1 MGLRGLLA
9 GLGQDVST
17 VFPYQPSTAEVALAQ
32 AWIASNGYG
41 SALTPWNLDTSKLSF
56 TVPTTGGG
64 GSVVFGFGRG
74 VFASIAAPQGSWISR
89 AGRHR
94 RPRRRRRHRE
104 RPRRRRRWRGSV
116 RRRFC
121 WLVGPWPCGT
131 SSFGRRAG
139 SKCPTPICRPMR

>member
-41 SALTPWNLDTSKLSF
+41 SALTPWNLDTSNLSF

-74 VFASIAAPQGSWISR
+74 VFASIAAPQGSLDQSGGPAPAAPAAAAAPGAPASATTVAGISTTT
-89 AGRHR
+89 
-94 RPRRRRRHRE
+94 
-104 RPRRRRRWRGSV
+104 V
-116 RRRFC
+116 L
-121 WLVGPWPCGT
+121 LVGGAVAVWY
-131 SSFGRRAG
+131 FFIRKKGR
-139 SKCPTPICRPMR
+139 K